1 MDASTANRGANPGQR
16 ANPPQIW
23 RAVIASIIGN
33 GLEWYDFVL
42 YGFFASVISDTFFP
56 SSNHFLSLMLSLA
69 TFAIG
74 FLVRPLGGILLGLY
88 ADRVGRKRALTLLI
102 LLMAGSTVAVGAIPG
117 YATIGLAAPLLI
129 VLARMAQGLSVGG
142 EFASATAMLVE
153 YVQPGRKMFYGSLQM
168 VSQSIGLTIASFAG
182 FVTTASLSHAALLN
196 WGWRLPFLLGAL
208 VGPVGF
214 YIRRRVE
221 ESPEYAALVE
231 RSGSARASTPLS
243 TVLRQHPAAVLSGI
257 GLIVVGTSAT
267 YLWNTYLPLYVT
279 RQLHLP
285 LESALIG
292 VAICGVISMC
302 LIPFIGRL
310 ADRVGPYRVY
320 FSAVVIFG
328 LISWPLFSY
337 VTQHPDRE
345 RLLEA
350 QIIATVL
357 MAFMAAG
364 IPGMIAGLF
373 PTAVRSTGMA
383 LAYNV
388 AVTVFG
394 GLSPLTV
401 TWMIQHFDSRMMPAV
416 YLMIAAVI
424 SLVLVGATRRVWLQ
438 AHLAEAVQPA
448 E

>member
-1 MDASTANRGANPGQR
+1 MTRERPTLARGTARLL
-16 ANPPQIW
+16 W
-23 RAVIASIIGN
+23 VF
-33 GLEWYDFVL
+33 EWYDFIL
-42 YGFFASVISDTFFP
+42 YGFFAAVISETFFT

-69 TFAIG
+69 SFAIG
-74 FLVRPLGGILLGLY
+74 FLVRPLGGIVLGLY
-88 ADRVGRKRALTLLI
+88 ADHFGRKRALTLLI
-102 LLMAGSTVAVGAIPG
+102 LAMAGSTVAVGAIPG
-117 YATIGLAAPLLI
+117 YATIGIAAPILI
-129 VLARMAQGLSVGG
+129 VLARVVQGLSVGG

-153 YVQPGRKMFYGSLQM
+153 YVPPRKKMFYGSLQM
-168 VSQSIGLTIASFAG
+168 VSQSIG
-182 FVTTASLSHAALLN
+182 VTTAALAGFITTATLSHAALTD

-208 VGPVGF
+208 VGPIGF

-221 ESPEYAALVE
+221 ESPEFETLVE
-231 RSGSARASTPLS
+231 HSGAAKASTPLR
-243 TVLRQHPAAVLSGI
+243 TVLKGHPVAVLSGI

-279 RQLHLP
+279 RQLHMP
-285 LESALIG
+285 MGSALVG
-292 VAICGVISMC
+292 VTICGVISMC

-320 FSAVVIFG
+320 FTAVAIFG
-328 LISWPLFSY
+328 LISWPLFSWRA
-337 VTQHPDRE
+337 QHPDRE
-345 RLLEA
+345 HLLEA
-350 QIIATVL
+350 QIVANVL

-424 SLVLVGATRRVWLQ
+424 SLVVVGATRRVWLQ
-438 AHLAEAVQPA
+438 AHLAEAIQPA

>member
-1 MDASTANRGANPGQR
+1 MDASAARPAAAPRQL
-16 ANPPQIW
+16 W

-33 GLEWYDFVL
+33 GLEWYDFIL

-56 SSNHFLSLMLSLA
+56 STNHFLSLMLALA

-88 ADRVGRKRALTLLI
+88 ADHFGRKRALTLLI
-102 LLMAGSTVAVGAIPG
+102 LAMAGSTVAVGAIPG
-117 YATIGLAAPLLI
+117 YATIGIAAPILI
-129 VLARMAQGLSVGG
+129 VLARLVQGLSVGG

-153 YVQPGRKMFYGSLQM
+153 YVAPGRKMFYGSMQM
-168 VSQSIGLTIASFAG
+168 VSQSIGVTTAAFAG
-182 FVTTASLSHAALLN
+182 FVATASLSHGALMS

-221 ESPEYAALVE
+221 ESPEYEELVAH
-231 RSGSARASTPLS
+231 SGVARTSTPLRS
-243 TVLRQHPAAVLSGI
+243 VLRRYPAAVLSGI

-267 YLWNTYLPLYVT
+267 YLWNTYLPLFVT
-279 RQLHLP
+279 RQLHMP
-285 LESALIG
+285 MQSALIG

-320 FSAVVIFG
+320 FAAVVAFG
-328 LISWPLFSY
+328 LISLPLFSY

-350 QIIATVL
+350 QVVANVL

-424 SLVLVGATRRVWLQ
+424 SLVLVGGTRRVWLRP
-438 AHLAEAVQPA
+438 QPA
-448 E
+448 GVVQAAE

>member
-1 MDASTANRGANPGQR
+1 
-16 ANPPQIW
+16 
-23 RAVIASIIGN
+23 
-33 GLEWYDFVL
+33 
-42 YGFFASVISDTFFP
+42 
-56 SSNHFLSLMLSLA
+56 
-69 TFAIG
+69 
-74 FLVRPLGGILLGLY
+74 
-88 ADRVGRKRALTLLI
+88 
-102 LLMAGSTVAVGAIPG
+102 
-117 YATIGLAAPLLI
+117 
-129 VLARMAQGLSVGG
+129 
-142 EFASATAMLVE
+142 MLVE

-416 YLMIAAVI
+416 YLMIVAVI

>member
-1 MDASTANRGANPGQR
+1 MTRERPTLARGTARLL
-16 ANPPQIW
+16 W
-23 RAVIASIIGN
+23 VF
-33 GLEWYDFVL
+33 EWYDFIL
-42 YGFFASVISDTFFP
+42 YGFFAAVISETFFP

-69 TFAIG
+69 SFAIG
-74 FLVRPLGGILLGLY
+74 FLVRPLGGIVLGLY
-88 ADRVGRKRALTLLI
+88 ADHFGRKRALTLLI
-102 LLMAGSTVAVGAIPG
+102 LAMAGSTVAVGAIPG
-117 YATIGLAAPLLI
+117 YATIGIAAPILI
-129 VLARMAQGLSVGG
+129 VLARVVQGLSVGG

-153 YVQPGRKMFYGSLQM
+153 YVPPGKKMFYGSLQM
-168 VSQSIGLTIASFAG
+168 VSQSIGVTIAALAG
-182 FVTTASLSHAALLN
+182 FITTATLSHAALMD

-208 VGPVGF
+208 VGPIGF

-221 ESPEYAALVE
+221 ESPEFETLVE
-231 RSGSARASTPLS
+231 HSGAARTSTPLR
-243 TVLRQHPAAVLSGI
+243 TVLTGHPVAVLSGI

-279 RQLHLP
+279 RQLHMP
-285 LESALIG
+285 MGSALVG

-320 FSAVVIFG
+320 FTAVAIFG
-328 LISWPLFSY
+328 LISWPLFSW

-345 RLLEA
+345 HLLEA
-350 QIIATVL
+350 QIVANVL

-424 SLVLVGATRRVWLQ
+424 SLVVVGATRRVWLQ